1 MPCLN
6 QHPVRNIDRLM
17 AAPKFFL
24 IILAFLSLAGC
35 GDEPR
40 QQIVESGRQDKAL
53 YRVLDDEVSSLD
65 PHKASNVIDTRV
77 AIDLFQGLT
86 SYGPDGQI
94 VPGLAESWQVT
105 SSGLQWSFKLR
116 PLLTFSDGNTISAN
130 DVVQSLQRAL
140 DPKTGAPMAK
150 LLFSIRNAEAV
161 AAGTVPPTELGVISV
176 GRDNVQIQ
184 LERPSPELLEI
195 LAHPVAAV
203 VPVKRINVAGDSWS
217 KPGTLVT
224 SGPFQVV
231 RHVLH
236 STLELEKNSQ
246 FFGASQIALE
256 RLLYFPM
263 SDRDASIRKFRAGE
277 VDVVQDFSRS
287 QFDVVKAETPD
298 AIKLSD
304 YRGTYYFVFNM
315 RKPPFDDAR
324 VRCALSMALDREI
337 LARKVVGMDHQPS
350 TSIIPGST
358 PDYGGSVLPAWAKLS
373 QAQRLGEAQAMLTTA
388 GYSSNK
394 PINFEIKFNSSEEH
408 KRMALAMSQMWRAL
422 PVQVTLFNSEAS
434 VHFASLK
441 SADYA
446 FARSGWIAD
455 YTGPESFLSIYSKN
469 AGVMNYSGFA
479 DADFDRLFDAALRDP
494 NAKTRIATLRRAEQ
508 KVADACAVVPIYTYR
523 TKTLVSPDVKGWI
536 SNVTNINPSRYL
548 SVVRAKVD
556 R

>member
-1 MPCLN
+1 
-6 QHPVRNIDRLM
+6 M
-17 AAPKFFL
+17 AVIQTFVVFFTL
-24 IILAFLSLAGC
+24 LLLASC
-35 GDEPR
+35 GNEPR
-40 QQIVESGRQDKAL
+40 QQIVDSGRQEKAL

-65 PHKASNVIDTRV
+65 PHKVSNVIDTRV
-77 AIDLFQGLT
+77 AIDLFEGLT
-86 SYGPDGQI
+86 SYGADGQI

-105 SSGLQWSFKLR
+105 PSGLQWSFKLR
-116 PLLTFSDGNTISAN
+116 PLLTFSDGKPISAD

-161 AAGTVPPTELGVISV
+161 AAGALPPSELGATSV

-184 LERPSPELLEI
+184 LVRPSPELLEV

-203 VPVKRINVAGDSWS
+203 VPVKQINVAGDSWS
-217 KPGTLVT
+217 KPETLVS

-231 RHVLH
+231 RHILH

-246 FFGASQIALE
+246 FFGASGVALE

-277 VDVVQDFSRS
+277 VDIVQDFSRS
-287 QFDVVKAETPD
+287 QYEVIKAEAPD

-315 RKPPFDDAR
+315 RKAPFDDAR
-324 VRCALSMALDREI
+324 VRCALSMALDRGI
-337 LARKVVGMDHQPS
+337 LASKVVGMDHQPS
-350 TSIIPGST
+350 TSIVPSST
-358 PDYGGSVLPAWAKLS
+358 PGYGGGVVPAWIKLP
-373 QAQRLGEAQAMLTTA
+373 QAQRLANAQAMLAAA

-394 PINFEIKFNSSEEH
+394 PLNFEIKFNSSEEH

-479 DADFDRLFDAALRDP
+479 DADFDRLYDAAQRDANPKSRIVSLRS
-494 NAKTRIATLRRAEQ
+494 AEQ

-523 TKTLVSPDVKGWI
+523 TKTLVSSDVKGWI

-548 SVVRAKVD
+548 SVTRAKVD

>member
-1 MPCLN
+1 MPTLKTYK
-6 QHPVRNIDRLM
+6 I
-17 AAPKFFL
+17 FFAL
-24 IILAFLSLAGC
+24 FLVAGC
-35 GDEPR
+35 GNEPR
-40 QQIVESGRQDKAL
+40 QQIVDSGRQDKAL

-65 PHKASNVIDTRV
+65 PHKVSNVIDTRV

-105 SSGLQWSFKLR
+105 PSGLQWSFKLR
-116 PLLTFSDGNTISAN
+116 PLLTFSDGKTISAD
-130 DVVQSLQRAL
+130 DVVQSLQRGL

-161 AAGTVPPTELGVISV
+161 AAGTVPASELGVTSV

-184 LERPSPELLEI
+184 LERPSPELLEV

-203 VPVKRINVAGDSWS
+203 VPVKHINVAGDSWA
-217 KPGTLVT
+217 KPETLIT

-246 FFGASQIALE
+246 FFGANQVALE

-263 SDRDASIRKFRAGE
+263 SDRDASIRKFRASE

-287 QFDVVKAETPD
+287 QFDVIKAETPE

-315 RKPPFDDAR
+315 RKAPFDDAR
-324 VRCALSMALDREI
+324 VRCALSMALDRDI

-350 TSIIPGST
+350 SSIVPGST
-358 PDYGGSVLPAWAKLS
+358 PDYGGSVLPAWAKQP
-373 QAQRLGEAQAMLTTA
+373 QAQRLANAQVMLSAA
-388 GYSSNK
+388 GYSSSK
-394 PINFEIKFNSSEEH
+394 PLNFEIKFNSSEEH

-422 PVQVTLFNSEAS
+422 PVKVTLFNSEAS

-441 SADYA
+441 SADYV

-469 AGVMNYSGFA
+469 AGVMNYTGFA
-479 DADFDRLFDAALRDP
+479 DANFDRLYEAALRDP
-494 NAKTRIATLRRAEQ
+494 NAKTRISTLRSAEQ

-548 SVVRAKVD
+548 SVTRAKAD

>member
-1 MPCLN
+1 MF
-6 QHPVRNIDRLM
+6 PVQTRNAIVLLM
-17 AAPKFFL
+17 LVAA
-24 IILAFLSLAGC
+24 C
-35 GDEPR
+35 GNEPR
-40 QQIVESGRQDKAL
+40 QQIVDSARQDKTL

-77 AIDLFQGLT
+77 AIDLFEGLT
-86 SYGPDGQI
+86 SYGSDGQI
-94 VPGLAESWQVT
+94 VPGLAESWQT
-105 SSGLQWSFKLR
+105 TASGLQWSFKLR
-116 PLLTFSDGNTISAN
+116 PLLTFSDGKTISAD

-140 DPKTGAPMAK
+140 DPKTAAPMSK

-161 AAGTVPPTELGVISV
+161 AAGTLPPSELGVSAV

-184 LERPSPELLEI
+184 LVRPSPELLEV

-203 VPVKRINVAGDSWS
+203 VPVKYINVTGEAWAR
-217 KPGTLVT
+217 PENLIT

-231 RHVLH
+231 RRVLH
-236 STLELEKNSQ
+236 STLELEKNTQ
-246 FFGASQIALE
+246 FFAASQVGLE

-287 QFDVVKAETPD
+287 QYEVIKAETPD

-315 RKPPFDDAR
+315 RKAPFDDAR
-324 VRCALSMALDREI
+324 VRCALSMALDRSI
-337 LARKVVGMDHQPS
+337 LAGQVMGMDHQPS
-350 TSIIPGST
+350 TSIVPDTTPG
-358 PDYGGSVLPAWAKLS
+358 YGGAVVPAWAKVP
-373 QAQRLGEAQAMLTTA
+373 QAQRLATAQTLLGAA
-388 GYSSNK
+388 GYSKDK
-394 PINFEIKFNSSEEH
+394 PLNFEIKFNSSEEH

-441 SADYA
+441 STDFA

-479 DADFDRLFDAALRDP
+479 DADFDRLYDSAQRDP
-494 NAKTRIATLRRAEQ
+494 NPKSRVASLRSAEQ
-508 KVADACAVVPIYTYR
+508 IVADACAVVPVYTYR
-523 TKTLVSPDVKGWI
+523 TKTLVSPDVKGWT
-536 SNVTNINPSRYL
+536 SNITNINPSRYL
-548 SVVRAKVD
+548 TVTRAKAN